1 MDEPKQVAEGIYLID
16 AQMFFPGLASAY
28 LVVGKTVALIETGL
42 SISAPHIAKGV
53 RDLGFQPGDI
63 SHIVVTH
70 AHLDHAGS
78 AGILLNEY
86 PRARLAVHK
95 IGAPHLIDPTRLLAG
110 VRKSLGDE
118 IADRYRLD
126 LVVPVDAARVD
137 AVEGGETID
146 LGGRSLKL
154 IFTPGH
160 CSYHISPYDS
170 LTGGLFCGDMVGTY
184 NEGYNLIYPTTP
196 APEFNLRVTI
206 DTINQLKQMDIRMLL
221 FSHFGASR
229 DVLRLLE
236 MSAEIHV
243 RWGEVMLKAMRE
255 GDGVERAAQILL
267 PYLKQC
273 APFMPDWLNAESAAT
288 FAKGYLT
295 YFQRQGIS

>member
-1 MDEPKQVAEGIYLID
+1 MDESKQVAEGIYLVD

-28 LVVGKTVALIETGL
+28 LVVGRTVALIETGL
-42 SISAPHIAKGV
+42 SISAPHIDRGI
-53 RDLGFQPGDI
+53 RDLGFGADDI

-78 AGILLNEY
+78 AGILLKEY
-86 PRARLAVHK
+86 PRARLVVHK
-95 IGAPHLIDPTRLLAG
+95 IGAPHLIDPARLLIG
-110 VRKSLGDE
+110 VRKSLGDD

-137 AVEGGETID
+137 AVEGGETVE

-154 IFTPGH
+154 IATPGH
-160 CSYHISPYDS
+160 CSYHISPLDS
-170 LTGGLFCGDMVGTY
+170 LTGGLFCGDLVGTY

-196 APEFNLRVTI
+196 APEFNLRITLE
-206 DTINQLKQMDIRMLL
+206 TINHLQQMDIRQLL

-229 DVLRLLE
+229 DVSRLLE
-236 MSAEIHV
+236 ISAEMHA
-243 RWGEVMLKAMRE
+243 RWGEVMLKSMRD
-255 GDGVERAAQILL
+255 GNGVEKGAEILM
-267 PYLKQC
+267 PYLREC

-288 FAKGYLT
+288 FARGYLT